1 MPAIIRHQLDHGVER
16 ISLNSGRGNPLTPE
30 LIADLNAVLDELNM
44 SPPRALVLDAD
55 GARIFS
61 AGFALPVIWNWNR
74 ERLWDFFSGFVD
86 IVHKLLALPCPSV
99 AAIEGHA
106 IAGGFILSLATDFRV
121 VGAGKLKLGLSEVDL
136 GAAVPPDTQRLL
148 AARTSEAQAL
158 WLSTTGELMTPEEAL
173 RCNYARILS
182 ESPLD
187 DAIAL
192 ATKLAQKPGCGA
204 SVNRQLFNHTIS
216 EEMKRAAERTGT
228 FLDTWFSAEGQTH
241 IAAMA
246 ARLSKK

>member
-1 MPAIIRHQLDHGVER
+1 MPTIIRHQLEHGVER
-16 ISLNSGRGNPLTPE
+16 ISLNSGGGNPLTPE
-30 LIADLNAVLDELNM
+30 LIADLSALLDEL
-44 SPPRALVLDAD
+44 SAAPPRALVLDAD

-61 AGFALPVIWNWNR
+61 AGFALPVIWDWDR
-74 ERLWDFFSGFVD
+74 DRLWNFFSGFVD
-86 IVHKLLALPCPSV
+86 IVHKFLALPCPSV
-99 AAIEGHA
+99 AAVEGHA

-158 WLSTTGELMTPEEAL
+158 WLSTTGDLMNPEEAL
-173 RCNYARILS
+173 RCNYACSIS
-182 ESPLD
+182 ESPLEE
-187 DAIAL
+187 AIAL
-192 ATKLAQKPGCGA
+192 ASKLAQKPGCGA

-216 EEMKRAAERTGT
+216 EEMRRAAERTEL
-228 FLDTWFSAEGQTH
+228 FLDTWFSDEGQQH